1 ETLLEFRRVLFRS
14 LNVDVC
20 PLLGSCHDVAENEQS
35 LLRLLSSLLVKLVDD
50 EWRPLRTSLLQLQP
64 QMQANWCL
72 HDNKHQGQAAYL
84 YFFPARIPSSS
95 SCFFSLIASSQSGKF
110 YHRAYTP

>member
-1 ETLLEFRRVLFRS
+1 QTIAPPPAGSV

-20 PLLGSCHDVAENEQS
+20 PLLGSCHNVAENEQS
-35 LLRLLSSLLVKLVDD
+35 LLRLLSSLLVKLVD
-50 EWRPLRTSLLQLQP
+50 EWRPSRTSLLQLQP

>member
-1 ETLLEFRRVLFRS
+1 MQTIAPLPVGS
-14 LNVDVC
+14 VINVDVC
-20 PLLGSCHDVAENEQS
+20 PHFGSCYDVAENEQS
-35 LLRLLSSLLVKLVDD
+35 LLCLFSCKLLTLVDD

-64 QMQANWCL
+64 QMQPNWCL